1 MTGEGRIQL
10 EGLLRGLE
18 APSGVEP
25 LHRSFADC
33 SLNHLGTAPRAH
45 YSGPCSDISTYT
57 SEGITNGLRR
67 CVIIGW
73 VARESLFRGSRADPT
88 AERSVPIPRSN

>member
-1 MTGEGRIQL
+1 MVGRAVQ
-10 EGLLRGLE
+10 GHCKRKRGLE

-45 YSGPCSDISTYT
+45 YSGPCSYISMYT
-57 SEGITNGLRR
+57 LAEMIKRRGRLCDYRLGSTGISFPS
-67 CVIIGW
+67 
-73 VARESLFRGSRADPT
+73 VAG
-88 AERSVPIPRSN
+88 

>member
-1 MTGEGRIQL
+1 MKCGM
-10 EGLLRGLE
+10 E

-45 YSGPCSDISTYT
+45 YSGPCSDISTCMLIGMTMRRGQVRDYRLGST
-57 SEGITNGLRR
+57 GISFPSVEG
-67 CVIIGW
+67 
-73 VARESLFRGSRADPT
+73 SSD
-88 AERSVPIPRSN
+88 

>member
-1 MTGEGRIQL
+1 MVGRAVQ
-10 EGLLRGLE
+10 GHCTRKRGLE

-45 YSGPCSDISTYT
+45 YSGPSSFISTYT
-57 SEGITNGLRR
+57 LTGMMKKLGQVGDYRLGSTGISFPS
-67 CVIIGW
+67 
-73 VARESLFRGSRADPT
+73 VAG
-88 AERSVPIPRSN
+88 